1 MKLSNILAQRQAL
14 LQQAR
19 LANLAYAYERLSV
32 FTDRIAY
39 ARLSGE
45 VRLQFIATDGER
57 AIPTLTA
64 LQGSQSVIEEHF
76 TDEDIVVLC
85 DVIAYTTGDS
95 EIDITFRLEELV
107 DRLLAPLRERLEQ
120 AGILFDDRE
129 STIERP
135 GQDDSSGYSH
145 ADEEG

>member
-1 MKLSNILAQRQAL
+1 MKLSNILAQRQTL

-19 LANLAYAYERLSV
+19 LANLAFAYERLSV

-39 ARLSGE
+39 ARLSGQ
-45 VRLQFIATDGER
+45 VRLQHVATDSER

-95 EIDITFRLEELV
+95 EIDIVFRLEELV
-107 DRLLAPLRERLEQ
+107 DRLLTPLRERLEQ
-120 AGILFDDRE
+120 AGILFDDEE
-129 STIERP
+129 STL
-135 GQDDSSGYSH
+135 DDTGLDGSSGYSH